1 MPVFNNLGLTIASS
15 GSEITASFPVLDV
28 YFNSPSYGAFNP
40 AATIG
45 SIQAQVIN
53 YNNSGSAGEIL
64 FNVTSLENSGS
75 SGVPVLVIAATG
87 SNNEPRVG
95 VGFTGSERPI
105 KAFDVKSKTDTAEGT
120 EFLIRSSR
128 LTEGAQIGDLG
139 GSIRFVIDSSSF
151 GDITSS
157 GSVAEIDSIVT
168 DVTPEG
174 VRGDLS
180 LKIGIQKE
188 GNPTEVIRFRN
199 NDGAPLATLT
209 GSLVTSGYIRSA
221 DEIIVGDVT
230 IDGTGVSANSFT
242 ASADISAS
250 GAILTTIAGP
260 SDQLVELGNY
270 PIGYDVAS
278 AFPITGSGII
288 VSASTL
294 ASNHYNMIKVGD
306 IELVDLKSLINPN
319 TFLIHNVDQFSIT
332 SGSDSGDIA
341 SANYLMTHTGE
352 SFVLH
357 NNGSNMLSITNGAVS
372 FTTNTTQFT
381 VQNSTGDINLIPATG
396 DVKHRVNNTATTS
409 SVHSFSVYDA
419 DPSTTTGASVKNLPA
434 SDVILKGTI
443 ISGSLVYFG
452 EESGDLSTGVS
463 NGYQFSYGNG
473 ATGTIGIPV
482 PVDCYAKKLMFQA
495 ETFGTSCT
503 IDLYTGSI
511 TTNPATDT
519 GEGMTITGTEHGK
532 VVDINPVFI
541 AAGHY
546 PIFRTTATSGTYGN
560 VRVGVFL
567 EYPMEI
573 GV

>member
-1 MPVFNNLGLTIASS
+1 MPVFNNLGLTVASS

-45 SIQAQVIN
+45 SIQAQVID

-75 SGVPVLVIAATG
+75 SGVPALIIAATG
-87 SNNEPRVG
+87 SNNEPRIG
-95 VGFTGSERPI
+95 IGFTGSERPI
-105 KAFDVKSKTDTAEGT
+105 RAFDVKSKTDTAEGT
-120 EFLIRSSR
+120 ELLLRSSR
-128 LTEGAQIGDLG
+128 ITKGAEGGDSA
-139 GSIRFVIDSSSF
+139 GSIRFSVDSASF
-151 GDITSS
+151 EEITTT
-157 GSVAEIDSIVT
+157 GSVALIDTQVTTVEAGGVTGDLIFKAANTVREAPNEIMRIKGDNNRV
-168 DVTPEG
+168 DVTG
-174 VRGDLS
+174 S
-180 LKIGIQKE
+180 
-188 GNPTEVIRFRN
+188 FRTTGGTQLGTSTLN
-199 NDGAPLATLT
+199 THTLT
-209 GSLVTSGYIRSA
+209 GSVNIHGDLDVSG
-221 DEIIVGDVT
+221 
-230 IDGTGVSANSFT
+230 
-242 ASADISAS
+242 DITAS
-250 GAILTTIAGP
+250 GAQLTTITGP

-270 PIGYDVAS
+270 PVGYDVVS
-278 AFPITGSGII
+278 AFSITGSGII

-332 SGSDSGDIA
+332 SGSDGGDIA
-341 SANYLMTHTGE
+341 SANYLMTHTGQ
-352 SFVLH
+352 SFVVH
-357 NNGSNMLSITNGAVS
+357 NNGTNMLSITNGAVQ
-372 FTTNTTQFT
+372 FTGNTTSISLLT
-381 VQNSTGDINLIPATG
+381 STGNINTRINSTS
-396 DVKHRVNNTATTS
+396 TTS
-409 SVHSFSVYDA
+409 SVHSFAVYDS
-419 DPSTTTGASVKNLPA
+419 DPSAAAGSPIKNLPT
-434 SDVILKGTI
+434 SEVILKGTI

-452 EESGDLSTGVS
+452 EESGNLSTGVS